1 MRENKQAGNVHT
13 HTHTHAG
20 KNIANKDGAIE
31 SNVGPAKSKKKK
43 KNVSAP
49 PLFLRMDSILRP
61 PFRPGL

>member
-1 MRENKQAGNVHT
+1 MRENKQAGNV

-31 SNVGPAKSKKKK
+31 SNVGPQKQN

-61 PFRPGL
+61 PLRPGL